1 MFDSLGFKNIIDVY
15 NVVMSLDISHDRK
28 YYYERLVYLA
38 IYKVLLNQITLINAR
53 DYHPFVILIPM
64 EIMMAFNNKMLEKY
78 EGCNYTIVNDI
89 NKEHQAIMSKFDEY
103 NKQHLT
109 AVKNQKDILLF
120 NYQLQLQLHT
130 AKTRIMASV
139 VELWTVFLNI
149 TTTANINPFQFWCLV
164 IFIDSVISDMMYNVD
179 ITDVQNKTA
188 TEIEDK
194 CDALVE
200 EFVANKNIIYECIK
214 EQEYFENMK
223 QNISLFYDIRKDI
236 SNSYKI
242 NRLHTNFECYYQR
255 KVLLLTWIIPKQ
267 LFLTWIYT
275 DLKEICYVLST
286 ALVAYKDA
294 QNRISKLH
302 LDVIENIDI
311 PKIINP
317 TIDIGLLNE
326 GVFLNIKPFV
336 FNFEQKHVFTIDTE
350 LVLPSQK
357 WITLQGSSGSGKT
370 TICNLF
376 MKMIKCDANEIYFMG
391 RYNIYDYDLIRRYV
405 SFVKPDAD
413 LFNNSIR
420 FNIHFGVDTTDQT
433 AIDELTHEYMC
444 LFGLKHLIFL
454 MDNNIHTLS
463 TGEKQ
468 RLKIIRCI
476 LQDKPIWLLDE
487 ITSNIDADCEDDVM
501 KTLKSIQTSKK
512 KTVIHITHN
521 SDLFKY
527 SDHQLRI
534 NANKFTLTDTVIS
547 AP

>member
-1 MFDSLGFKNIIDVY
+1 MFDSIGFNNLLNIY
-15 NVVMSLDISHDRK
+15 NVVASLDISHDKK
-28 YYYERLVYLA
+28 YYYERIVYLA

-53 DYHPFVILIPM
+53 DYHPFILFIPM
-64 EIMMAFNNKMLEKY
+64 EIMIALNNKMLEQY
-78 EGCNYTIVNDI
+78 EGCNTTIIRDI
-89 NKEHQAIMSKFDEY
+89 NLEHQAIMLKFDEY

-109 AVKNQKDILLF
+109 TIENQKDILLT
-120 NYQLQLQLHT
+120 NYQLQLQLHI
-130 AKTRIMASV
+130 AKTRVMASV
-139 VELWTVFLNI
+139 VELITIFLNI
-149 TTTANINPFQFWCLV
+149 CTVITINPFQLLCLL
-164 IFIDSVISDMMYNVD
+164 IFIDSVLSDMMYNVD
-179 ITDVQNKTA
+179 ITDQQNKSA
-188 TEIEDK
+188 GEIEDQ

-200 EFVANKNIIYECIK
+200 EFIANKNIIYGCVK
-214 EQEYFENMK
+214 EQEYLEYMK
-223 QNISLFYDIRKDI
+223 QRINSFYDIRKDV
-236 SNSYKI
+236 SSSYKL
-242 NRLHTNFECYYQR
+242 NKLHTNFECYYQR
-255 KVLLLTWIIPKQ
+255 KVMLLTWIIPKQ

-275 DLKEICYVLST
+275 GLKEICYVLST
-286 ALVAYKDA
+286 SLVAYKDA
-294 QNRISKLH
+294 QNKISKLH
-302 LDVIENIDI
+302 LDLIKDINI

-326 GVFLNIKPFV
+326 GVFLNIKPFL

-376 MKMIKCDANEIYFMG
+376 MKMIKCDEDEIYFMG

-413 LFNNSIR
+413 LFNNTIR

-433 AIDELTHEYMC
+433 AIYELTQEYMC
-444 LFGLKHLIFL
+444 LFGLKHIIPL

-501 KTLKSIQTSKK
+501 KTLKSIQISKK

-534 NANKFTLTDTVIS
+534 HANKFTLTDTII
-547 AP
+547 PE